1 MHDGQLVFSLVVF
14 WVLAFDDPRGHFSVE
29 IQHPHLPESNMPCLS
44 FFLTTINPS
53 GQRWR
58 FRVCASSFSTSG
70 WVFFVLRPFQ
80 WRDFQRCCA
89 NFCGPNTKIFRDF
102 HVFSSIGSWF
112 YGSFRDPVMNWIII
126 DIYIYISLFLVC
138 VCVRVWFFLHF
149 HFLMILQ
156 LGPYVAIR
164 PFQGIRGP
172 TFPQGKVPDQ
182 QVPPAFGFGVD
193 RFTTLRCPNGCHGE
207 SQKIPWLVLTALN
220 LGTFWSLVLDAPFHA
235 VANPLPWRD
244 SFCDLLWLYVVKS
257 SNRQENGMG
266 LKNNTR

>member
-1 MHDGQLVFSLVVF
+1 MSPSLRWPKGSLFRWDSTSPSSRKQHAMPKFFSNNHQSKWAKV
-14 WVLAFDDPRGHFSVE
+14 A
-29 IQHPHLPESNMPCLS
+29 LPGVCIIIFYIRLGI
-44 FFLTTINPS
+44 F
-53 GQRWR
+53 
-58 FRVCASSFSTSG
+58 CASTLPMAWFSALLCDLLRPQHQDFSG
-70 WVFFVLRPFQ
+70 FSCVFFDWVMIL
-80 WRDFQRCCA
+80 WKFQRSCHEL
-89 NFCGPNTKIFRDF
+89 NNY
-102 HVFSSIGSWF
+102 W
-112 YGSFRDPVMNWIII
+112 Y
-126 DIYIYISLFLVC
+126 IYIYPFFWC